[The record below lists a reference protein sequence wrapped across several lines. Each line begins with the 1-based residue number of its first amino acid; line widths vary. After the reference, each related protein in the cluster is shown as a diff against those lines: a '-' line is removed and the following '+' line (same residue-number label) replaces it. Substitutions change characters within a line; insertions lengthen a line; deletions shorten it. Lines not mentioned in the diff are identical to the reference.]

1 MARDERVRQRAL
13 LRRKRRR
20 DEKRAQIAEADGWGG
35 RFGAFGLRSL
45 LDPFG
50 SGSALEAPASRMP
63 FQGLRENSDYRARK
77 ALIQS
82 AGEFPIHE
90 CVARPDMDSQGIG
103 PLLIT
108 RMQPD
113 GNLVFATFLVDL
125 YCLGV
130 KDAFCNAGICI
141 RDYESR
147 LKPST
152 VSGAR
157 PRIIPP
163 VLLHQIVYGAIDY
176 AASIGFEP
184 HRDFEFASCLL
195 DPRATVPR
203 NPNLRFGKDGKP
215 FFISGPNDNVP
226 WVLRILERNVGAGNF
241 DFMIGG
247 PIDR

>member
-1 MARDERVRQRAL
+1 MAKDERARQRAL
-13 LRRKRRR
+13 LRKKRRR
-20 DEKRAQIAEADGWGG
+20 DDKRAQIAEADGWGG
-35 RFGAFGLRSL
+35 RFGALGLRSSFN
-45 LDPFG
+45 PFG
-50 SGSALEAPASRMP
+50 LGSTLEALASRMP
-63 FQGLRENSDYRARK
+63 FPGLRENSDYRARK
-77 ALIQS
+77 ALIRS
-82 AGEFPIHE
+82 AREFPIHE
-90 CVARPDMDSQGIG
+90 CVARSDMDSQGIG

-130 KDAFCNAGICI
+130 KDAFCNSGISI

-163 VLLHQIVYGAIDY
+163 DLLHQLVYGAIDY

-184 HRDFEFASCLL
+184 HRDFELASCLL
-195 DPRATVPR
+195 DPRETVPR
-203 NPNLRFGKDGKP
+203 NPGLRFGKEGKP

-226 WVLRILERNVGAGNF
+226 RVLRILERNVGAGNF
-241 DFMIGG
+241 DFLIGDS
-247 PIDR
+247 IDG